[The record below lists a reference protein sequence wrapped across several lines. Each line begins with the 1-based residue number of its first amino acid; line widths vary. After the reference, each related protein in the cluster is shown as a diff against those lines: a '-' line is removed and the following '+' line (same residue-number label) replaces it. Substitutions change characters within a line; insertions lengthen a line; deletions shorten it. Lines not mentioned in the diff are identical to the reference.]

1 MKEYDLV
8 VVGGGSA
15 GLAAAI
21 TAYEEGI
28 RSILLLEKEK
38 YLNKLKDHSLIN
50 GLSYTFKRSV
60 LKL

>member
-1 MKEYDLV
+1 MREYDLV

-28 RSILLLEKEK
+28 RNILLLWI
-38 YLNKLKDHSLIN
+38 S
-50 GLSYTFKRSV
+50 
-60 LKL
+60 

>member
-1 MKEYDLV
+1 MIYTLK
-8 VVGGGSA
+8 
-15 GLAAAI
+15 
-21 TAYEEGI
+21 
-28 RSILLLEKEK
+28 LEKEK

>member
-28 RSILLLEKEK
+28 RSILLLEKELAF
-38 YLNKLKDHSLIN
+38 Y
-50 GLSYTFKRSV
+50 V
-60 LKL
+60 LL